1 MKTRR
6 IMAAMLA
13 AAASVSIAAA
23 VSAEETPLGYVTF
36 CADKAVLGQGLVTE
50 PVNVPFYEGDN
61 GIDIVQRAAEVV
73 VVDGDWGSYIEGFAD
88 TDNGAEL
95 PAKIAEVCP
104 DIGGRNTPGYLSS
117 FDYTAESGWSWFLND
132 EYASVGIADYV
143 PENGDVMQFR
153 FTVYGYGCD
162 LGVDNTSWGGSPA
175 LVDMVS
181 TAELAR
187 LAAAADKSSAEYAQA
202 VEVLG
207 TFGITQAEI
216 DEACAAFSAQSESEA
231 SVEEGGSPDT
241 GVSGI
246 AAAFGAA
253 LLACGVLAASKKR

>member
-162 LGVDNTSWGGSPA
+162 LGVDNASGGGSG
-175 LVDMVS
+175 
-181 TAELAR
+181 
-187 LAAAADKSSAEYAQA
+187 AAYGGGGASGLQPHGVPQRYDKSGNTGRIPGGAGSDGGCVPGEHGAGDCQI
-202 VEVLG
+202 LP
-207 TFGITQAEI
+207 
-216 DEACAAFSAQSESEA
+216 AAGREDQ
-231 SVEEGGSPDT
+231 
-241 GVSGI
+241 
-246 AAAFGAA
+246 
-253 LLACGVLAASKKR
+253 